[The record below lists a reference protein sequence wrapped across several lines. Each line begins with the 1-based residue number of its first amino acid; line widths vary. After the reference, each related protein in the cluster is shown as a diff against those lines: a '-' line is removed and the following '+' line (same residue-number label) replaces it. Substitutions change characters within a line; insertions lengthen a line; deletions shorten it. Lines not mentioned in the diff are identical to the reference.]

1 MHTFVGRDRA
11 GRLCHYWNRTF
22 VHPNAVRRINAH
34 LVWEPDRK
42 WVAEWMGPGGCFEMA
57 WHVRFLP
64 PSAIEVN
71 ARLEALR
78 FGRLRI
84 PLPRPLQVDN
94 FTVDTADPQR
104 ENLLRCTLRLT
115 SPVLGPL
122 FGYEGTFLLRRIT
135 RDEGY
140 GLRQKE
146 KGTRL
151 ADRQQTHGRWLKA
164 AAIYSVAWG
173 TANVIWPRRA
183 LRILGVSES
192 GPLFAWQTVAMMVA
206 AFAPAYWWAS
216 KNPRRHAH
224 IVAVG
229 LAAKVLG
236 PLGFG
241 WALKTRRLPLRFGLT
256 IVSNDLV
263 WWPAFASIVHDAAVS
278 AGGWRAFLAG
288 ITSDE

>member
-1 MHTFVGRDRA
+1 MTGRHHNESMASPFEPMLRGRELPKVFAEEFMLPLDGTHDALLEGSMERVWSVPWARPFLGLLSRWDVLFTETGTNIPTTMHTFVGRDRA
-11 GRLCHYWNRTF
+11 GRLCHY
-22 VHPNAVRRINAH
+22 
-34 LVWEPDRK
+34 
-42 WVAEWMGPGGCFEMA
+42 C
-57 WHVRFLP
+57 
-64 PSAIEVN
+64 
-71 ARLEALR
+71 
-78 FGRLRI
+78 
-84 PLPRPLQVDN
+84 
-94 FTVDTADPQR
+94 
-104 ENLLRCTLRLT
+104 
-115 SPVLGPL
+115 
-122 FGYEGTFLLRRIT
+122 
-135 RDEGY
+135 
-140 GLRQKE
+140 
-146 KGTRL
+146 
-151 ADRQQTHGRWLKA
+151 RWLKA

-256 IVSNDLV
+256 IVRNDLV